1 MRRWLRWGWLGLA
14 LLSGLVT
21 VEAQQGT
28 RRGMAASAEAPA
40 KTPEGVVDA
49 VQLAKIPGRMRS
61 FVERG
66 RAAGMVTLIAHRGK
80 VIHQQAVG
88 VQDLESKRPVEMGT
102 LFHIASMTK
111 PITALAIMT
120 LVDDGLIAL
129 TDPVSRHL
137 PAFAAQKLRV
147 KAAETTPGSSL
158 EEIRPPARAVTIRDL
173 LTHTAGMRG
182 GYPEAQKDLFMKR
195 DLTLAEAVEAFARE
209 PLEAEPGARWG
220 YSNMGIATLGRIV
233 EVVAGKPFEIYLEER
248 VFGPLGMKDS
258 HFFVPA
264 EKAGR
269 IASIYRLEQ
278 GRLVRDQRYDRRPE
292 ARYAMPEGGLYS
304 TAPDLFRLYQMML
317 NGGVLER
324 RRILSRAAVEVMTRV
339 QTGELKAGFSP
350 GIGFGLGWA
359 VVRNTEGMFRLNS
372 IGTFGH
378 GGLFKTYGF
387 VDPAKE
393 LVGVILM
400 QRLSDDG
407 DLGEEFNAFMAMSA
421 AAIN

>member
-1 MRRWLRWGWLGLA
+1 MTGSLPVLLA
-14 LLSGLVT
+14 LVVGLVPAWWG
-21 VEAQQGT
+21 VAGQQA
-28 RRGMAASAEAPA
+28 RRRAASEA
-40 KTPEGVVDA
+40 GVVDPA
-49 VQLAKIPGRMRS
+49 QLAKIPSRMRS
-61 FVERG
+61 FIERG
-66 RAAGMVTLIAHRGK
+66 RAAGMVTLIAHRGR

-88 VQDLESKRPVEMGT
+88 VQDLETKRPMEMGT

-120 LVDDGLIAL
+120 LVDDGLLAL
-129 TDPVSRHL
+129 TDPVARHL
-137 PAFAAQKLRV
+137 PVFAEVKLRV
-147 KAAETTPGSSL
+147 KAAETTPESRL

-173 LTHTAGMRG
+173 LTHTSGMRG
-182 GYPEAQKDLFMKR
+182 GYPEPMKDLFMNR
-195 DLTLAEAVEAFARE
+195 DLTLAAAVEAFARE
-209 PLEAEPGARWG
+209 PLESEPGARWG

-233 EVVAGKPFEIYLEER
+233 EVVAGRPFEDYVAER
-248 VFGPLGMKDS
+248 IFIPLGMRDS

-269 IASIYRLEQ
+269 VASIYQLQ
-278 GRLVRDQRYDRRPE
+278 AGRLVRDQRYDRRPA

-304 TAPDLFRLYQMML
+304 TAPDLARLHQMML
-317 NGGVLER
+317 DGGVFAGQ
-324 RRILSRAAVEVMTRV
+324 RILSRAAVGLMTQV
-339 QTGELKAGFSP
+339 HTGDLKAGFSP

-359 VVRNTEGMFRLNS
+359 VIRNTEGMFRLNS

-393 LVGVILM
+393 LVGLILM

-407 DLGEEFNAFMAMSA
+407 DMGEEFNAFMAMA
-421 AAIN
+421 AAAVN